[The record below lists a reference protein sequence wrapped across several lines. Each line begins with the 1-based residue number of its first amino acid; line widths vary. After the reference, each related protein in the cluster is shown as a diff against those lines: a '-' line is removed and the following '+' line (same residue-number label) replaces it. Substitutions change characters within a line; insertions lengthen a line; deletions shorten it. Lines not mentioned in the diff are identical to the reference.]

1 MLVFEVWLFQLHFPE
16 KMENP
21 SRVLLCFLFSL
32 LTSHLFHQVSTAQLS
47 SSETRI
53 LFRLQQF
60 LEYPEALQGWTNWTT
75 FCYLPPSPSLSI
87 VCTDNHITELTVT
100 GNRTSPN
107 PKSGNF
113 LVSQQTLSDRFS
125 IDSFFTDLTK
135 LSSLRV
141 LSLVSLG
148 LWGPLPAKIERLR
161 SLEVMNFSSNFIYG
175 EIPSSISSLKNLKS
189 LVLADNLFNG
199 SVPDLTGLQ
208 ALEEIDL
215 GNNQLGP
222 KFPSLGNNLI
232 SIIVRNNS
240 LRSQIPSGF
249 KDFNLLQRLDVSSNV
264 LVGPIPS
271 PLFSLPSI
279 QYLNLADNQ
288 FSGALPMN
296 TFCNANLSFVDIS
309 KNFLI
314 GKLPSCIGSNSTNRT
329 VLSSWNCVANGD
341 GRYQHPYSF
350 CHKEALAV
358 KPPIRDQEGQ
368 STVKLGLIL
377 GLTGGI
383 VGVACAVGFFILANL
398 RKTRMNEASSF
409 KCDSFAFERTSV
421 RGSPVIDGRHVPRSI
436 RLPAFGLRPYQVFT
450 LEEIEDAT
458 NNFDPSNL
466 VGAGSH
472 GQLYKGWLRDGSTVL
487 VKCLKLKQKY
497 SHQNL
502 QQNMDVISKLR
513 HRHLVCVLGH
523 CTVTYQDHPN
533 AACTVFIVLE
543 HVANGS
549 LRDHLKEWK
558 KREYLKWPQRMG
570 ISIGIARGIQFLHTG
585 IAPGLFGNDLKIENI
600 LLDESLTAKISTY
613 NISLPSKIS
622 SESPLND
629 SSNRLDSTE
638 NPEKN
643 DVYQLGIILLEIIT
657 SKLITSDRE
666 LHELKLQ
673 LERTLAESPSKL
685 QEAIDPSIRGTFAYE
700 SLKTVVEITM
710 KCLCKDSSTRPTIE
724 DVLWHLQYSI
734 QVQDGWNS
742 SGNLS
747 EKM

>member
-1 MLVFEVWLFQLHFPE
+1 
-16 KMENP
+16 MENP

-32 LTSHLFHQVSTAQLS
+32 LTSHLFLQVSIAQLS

-60 LEYPEALQGWTNWTT
+60 LEYPEALEGWTNWTT
-75 FCYLPPSPSLSI
+75 FCYLSPSPSLSI

-175 EIPSSISSLKNLKS
+175 EIPSSICSLKNLKS

-222 KFPSLGNNLI
+222 KFPSLSNNLI

-240 LRSQIPSGF
+240 LRSEIPSGF
-249 KDFNLLQRLDVSSNV
+249 KDFNLLQRLDISSNV

-296 TFCNANLSFVDIS
+296 TSCNANLSFVDIS
-309 KNFLI
+309 NNFLI

-358 KPPIRDQEGQ
+358 NPPIRDQGGQ

-377 GLTGGI
+377 GLTGGSCW
-383 VGVACAVGFFILANL
+383 G
-398 RKTRMNEASSF
+398 
-409 KCDSFAFERTSV
+409 
-421 RGSPVIDGRHVPRSI
+421 HVPRSI

-450 LEEIEDAT
+450 LEEMEDAT

-466 VGAGSH
+466 VGEGSH

-549 LRDHLKEWK
+549 LRDHLKEWI

-613 NISLPSKIS
+613 NISLPFKDCKRIDPIQAMLYSSSAHSLIELELRLEYTIKLARAQLKIDECFMLTPLDFGIFRS
-622 SESPLND
+622 SICSI
-629 SSNRLDSTE
+629 E

-657 SKLITSDRE
+657 SKPITSDRE
-666 LHELKLQ
+666 SHELKLQ

-710 KCLCKDSSTRPTIE
+710 KCLCEDSSTRPTIE